1 MQTSL
6 LKMLVND
13 IHRYDA
19 VKKYQYK
26 GGDSSLI
33 YKYILSPLAG
43 WLVDAVVP
51 SWMAPNVVTLI
62 GLFFSLLALMTVVIF
77 NNKLDSNGPTWIPLV
92 HAVCIF
98 IYQTLDN
105 MDGKQARKTK
115 TSSPLGLLFDH
126 GCDAVN
132 AVMNVIAINAIFG
145 AGWNMKVFFMIW
157 FGLVVFFF
165 QTWEEYYVGEMILP
179 IINGPTEGLLLI
191 CICDLLTY
199 FNGYDWWHEPKAT
212 FVYSLIDPYKLY
224 IPLNQEVL
232 EIFYT
237 RFGLVNGFVL
247 LSTIVTVIT
256 QIINVCRHLM
266 KTKEHTV
273 SNALLNLLP
282 ITLLW
287 ICSFYYC
294 YNNPF
299 ALGDYPYTMII
310 FIGSVWV
317 DLTTHFMEMH
327 ICHNSINSLARLN
340 IWLLVVLVGV
350 NIFLS
355 VDKKTEAYI
364 LIALSSISLHNTCLN
379 VYYLLNNVAIVLNL
393 NLFTIGQREVVT
405 DRRKRT
411 KSR

>member
-1 MQTSL
+1 
-6 LKMLVND
+6 
-13 IHRYDA
+13 
-19 VKKYQYK
+19 
-26 GGDSSLI
+26 
-33 YKYILSPLAG
+33 
-43 WLVDAVVP
+43 
-51 SWMAPNVVTLI
+51 
-62 GLFFSLLALMTVVIF
+62 MTVVIF
-77 NNKLDSNGPTWIPLV
+77 NNKLDHNGPKWIPLV

-145 AGWNMKVFFMIW
+145 AGWSMKIFFMIW

-191 CICDLLTY
+191 CLCDFLTY

-212 FVYSLIDPYKLY
+212 IVYSLIEPYKQY

-256 QIINVCRHLM
+256 QIINVCRHIM
-266 KTKEHTV
+266 KTKEYTV

-282 ITLLW
+282 ITLIW

-294 YNNPF
+294 YNNPA
-299 ALGDYPYTMII
+299 ALRDYPYTIII

-317 DLTTHFMEMH
+317 DLITHFMEMH
-327 ICHNSINSLARLN
+327 ICHNSINSVARLN
-340 IWLLVVLVGV
+340 TWLLVVLVGV
-350 NIFLS
+350 RIFLS
-355 VDKKTEAYI
+355 FDEKTEAYI
-364 LIALSSISLHNTCLN
+364 LIALSYISLHNTCLN

-393 NLFTIGQREVVT
+393 NLFTIGQREFVT
-405 DRRKRT
+405 DKRKRT